1 MMFWYGSGSG
11 WWQGV
16 LSVVFML
23 AFWGLVAWGIY
34 ALARSSRG
42 PAPRASTYD
51 ALMILDEL
59 LARGEID
66 QEQYRAARELI
77 RTGGGAG
84 PTAPT
89 GGAW

>member
-51 ALMILDEL
+51 ALMILDER